1 MFQLYRSHQ
10 FYWWRK
16 LEYPET
22 TTDLSHVTDNNVV
35 FELTMLVMIV
45 IDCIGSYESNYDI
58 ITTTTVASE
67 IVNNLDHV
75 HVYYKPMIFTEV
87 TEHVNVLNE

>member
-1 MFQLYRSHQ
+1 M
-10 FYWWRK
+10 
-16 LEYPET
+16 LEEKIVIS
-22 TTDLSHVTDNNVV
+22 D
-35 FELTMLVMIV
+35 IV

-87 TEHVNVLNE
+87 TEHVNVLNEYLLLRQLKNNQNQTNTTGAQNLKEFNNTDG

>member
-1 MFQLYRSHQ
+1 
-10 FYWWRK
+10 
-16 LEYPET
+16 
-22 TTDLSHVTDNNVV
+22 
-35 FELTMLVMIV
+35 MLVMIV

-75 HVYYKPMIFTEV
+75 HLYYKPMIFTEV

>member
-1 MFQLYRSHQ
+1 
-10 FYWWRK
+10 
-16 LEYPET
+16 
-22 TTDLSHVTDNNVV
+22 
-35 FELTMLVMIV
+35 MLVMIV
-45 IDCIGSYESNYDI
+45 TDYIGSYDSNYDI

>member
-1 MFQLYRSHQ
+1 
-10 FYWWRK
+10 
-16 LEYPET
+16 
-22 TTDLSHVTDNNVV
+22 
-35 FELTMLVMIV
+35 MLVMIV
-45 IDCIGSYESNYDI
+45 TDYIGSYKSNYDI

-75 HVYYKPMIFTEV
+75 HVYYKPMILTEV

>member
-1 MFQLYRSHQ
+1 MLEEKIVISDPLLYR
-10 FYWWRK
+10 R
-16 LEYPET
+16 PP
-22 TTDLSHVTDNNVV
+22 DVV

-67 IVNNLDHV
+67 IVNNLDHA
-75 HVYYKPMIFTEV
+75 HETPLPLTPES
-87 TEHVNVLNE
+87 

>member
-1 MFQLYRSHQ
+1 
-10 FYWWRK
+10 
-16 LEYPET
+16 
-22 TTDLSHVTDNNVV
+22 
-35 FELTMLVMIV
+35 MLVMIV

-58 ITTTTVASE
+58 ITTVASE